1 MHAFTFSA
9 TDPAL
14 YMVLVLGGLNLR
26 CLANFKSGSRLG
38 CGNAEMKSRC
48 SNQAKGGHSYND
60 MCSKLPW
67 GVVNQAPLSHTESI
81 GR

>member
-38 CGNAEMKSRC
+38 CGNAEMKRAAVVTRPRGVIVTTIC
-48 SNQAKGGHSYND
+48 VVSY
-60 MCSKLPW
+60 L
-67 GVVNQAPLSHTESI
+67 GV
-81 GR
+81 